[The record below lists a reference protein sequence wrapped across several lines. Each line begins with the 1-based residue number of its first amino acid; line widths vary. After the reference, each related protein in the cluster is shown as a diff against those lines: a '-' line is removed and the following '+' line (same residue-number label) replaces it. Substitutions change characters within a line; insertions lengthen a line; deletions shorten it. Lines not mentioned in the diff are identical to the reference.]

1 MAYTPAYEMWRV
13 EVRTAE
19 KDAIFDVMLDL
30 GHAQDY
36 PLAHLPWFF
45 GVRIPMTNCNANG
58 QPAEEELGRLNTVE
72 NRIREV
78 VRGREG
84 TFVGRR
90 QGLGNRDLL
99 FYFERRP
106 SGLDDR
112 IRASVGMEILFIS
125 KADPQWQGYEQLLP
139 DARGVR
145 AIKDGHTIAELQG
158 RNADPEREHEVVHR
172 VRTALQKAAEKL
184 KEFLDEK
191 LGLDE
196 VLIESEG
203 REFIVSGTQRTPLD
217 PLKIGEVSYKL
228 EQAAPKARAEY
239 LGWTAAPVGDNVEVE
254 GGEDGLEL
262 DLDLDDLDLDLDVD
276 VDVDAEG

>member
-1 MAYTPAYEMWRV
+1 MPYTPAYEMWRV

-19 KDAIFDVMLDL
+19 KDAIFEVMLDL

-36 PLAHLPWFF
+36 PLTHLPWFF

-58 QPAEEELGRLNTVE
+58 QPAEEELTRLNTVE

-145 AIKDGHTIAELQG
+145 AIKDGHTIAELVG
-158 RNADPEREHEVVHR
+158 RNADPEREHVVVHK
-172 VRTALQKAAEKL
+172 VQTGLQKAAEKL
-184 KEFLDEK
+184 QEFMGDK
-191 LGLDE
+191 LGLDDVTVE
-196 VLIESEG
+196 PSG
-203 REFIVSGTQRTPLD
+203 REFVVSGAQRTPLD
-217 PLKIGEVSYKL
+217 SIKIGEVSYKL

-239 LGWTAAPVGDNVEVE
+239 LGWVAAPVGDNVDA
-254 GGEDGLEL
+254 GGDEDDL
-262 DLDLDDLDLDLDVD
+262 DLDLDLEDLDLDLDVD
-276 VDVDAEG
+276 LDAES

>member
-1 MAYTPAYEMWRV
+1 MPYTPAYEMWRI

-19 KDAIFDVMLDL
+19 KDAIFEVMLDL

-36 PLAHLPWFF
+36 PLPNLPWFF

-58 QPAEEELGRLNTVE
+58 QPAEEELTRLNTVE

-125 KADPQWQGYEQLLP
+125 KADPQWQGYDQLLP

-145 AIKDGHTIAELQG
+145 AIKDGHTIAELVG
-158 RNADPEREHEVVHR
+158 RNADPDREHAVVHT
-172 VRTALQKAAEKL
+172 VQTSLQKAAEKL
-184 KEFLDEK
+184 QEFMGEK
-191 LGLDE
+191 LGLDD
-196 VLIESEG
+196 VTIEPMG
-203 REFIVSGTQRTPLD
+203 RELVVSGTQRTPLD
-217 PLKIGEVSYKL
+217 SIKIGEISYKL
-228 EQAAPKARAEY
+228 EQSAPKARAEY
-239 LGWTAAPVGDNVEVE
+239 LGWTAMPVGDNVAT
-254 GGEDGLEL
+254 GEDGDGDLDL

-276 VDVDAEG
+276 VDAES